1 MLIFWL
7 QAKAEA
13 KKKKKDDEDEEE
25 GEGDDDEEDEG
36 DGEDDEEEGDEGEG
50 EEEEEEEEEEQNE
63 ASEDEDDGNEEEE
76 DDEENEDDGGSKGV
90 KRKAGAKTKAKAK
103 AKGKGKAKAKPKAA
117 KGKAKG
123 RPKAWGILFW
133 FPNQSDPHP
142 SFPSTGLIPAK
153 LSRQAGTRKA
163 KNILDKLDKMMG
175 WHHEQTGWLRASKF
189 GECDGTPIQ
198 HFNHNNPI
206 HLWHL
211 VGAGGVFGNNRCEH
225 LNSSGRF
232 NESKRSR

>member
-1 MLIFWL
+1 
-7 QAKAEA
+7 
-13 KKKKKDDEDEEE
+13 
-25 GEGDDDEEDEG
+25 
-36 DGEDDEEEGDEGEG
+36 
-50 EEEEEEEEEEQNE
+50 
-63 ASEDEDDGNEEEE
+63 
-76 DDEENEDDGGSKGV
+76 
-90 KRKAGAKTKAKAK
+90 
-103 AKGKGKAKAKPKAA
+103 
-117 KGKAKG
+117 
-123 RPKAWGILFW
+123 LFW

-163 KNILDKLDKMMG
+163 KNILDKLDKMMR